1 MARYE
6 SALELVGVDFIF
18 WKKKNVQAI
27 LQAVRKDILFR
38 FREISMHLEISPARS
53 LPAFKSYW

>member
-18 WKKKNVQAI
+18 RKKNVQAI
-27 LQAVRKDILFR
+27 LQAVRKDVLFR
-38 FREISMHLEISPARS
+38 FREISLHLEISPARS
-53 LPAFKSYW
+53 LPAFKSD